1 MQEIDENGTPMPSTS
16 PKKSDISASHDD
28 RAARIMAALI
38 SAQKENDEKR
48 KKLQEDYEKAK
59 AQYEAEKA
67 ILLAAAQESKR
78 SMQNA
83 GQIEVMPSEVIDEED
98 IEESLCDQM
107 SALKKMRKSK
117 IGALSSK
124 DAQEIMSHVGQS
136 AAKGQGS
143 MELDS
148 LF

>member
-16 PKKSDISASHDD
+16 PKKSDLSASHDD

-98 IEESLCDQM
+98 IEDELFKNLEITDIWELFNEDETP
-107 SALKKMRKSK
+107 SASDLYNQTPS
-117 IGALSSK
+117 G
-124 DAQEIMSHVGQS
+124 
-136 AAKGQGS
+136 
-143 MELDS
+143 
-148 LF
+148 